1 MTNIS
6 VNDFAVLITY
16 LCFLVETTENLEI
29 QHTFSGCDKAGYS
42 ILLQI
47 IWKHGDGFFKI
58 IPVMSDFN
66 QVLCLQKKTYIN
78 VKFALDQA
86 NGSQLQV
93 SQNPHRLQKKP
104 NMVCITAHQFW
115 SYADYGNVA
124 CEYQFAAIMYSCCT

>member
-66 QVLCLQKKTYIN
+66 QVLCLQKTTYIN

-93 SQNPHRLQKKP
+93 SQNPILIACRKNRTWSVLQHI
-104 NMVCITAHQFW
+104 NSGLTQITVMSLANI
-115 SYADYGNVA
+115 SLLL
-124 CEYQFAAIMYSCCT
+124 